1 MTQNTRL
8 LTTAVSCLTLGAAGA
23 LAAYRAVVPPAGLA
37 TCRPGAAQMARI
49 ELLFGTGR
57 NNGAAVGEV
66 EWQSFVEAEVTPR
79 FPDGL
84 TVLTGYGQW
93 LRGGSVRKEG
103 SRVLLI
109 WAPRVGDNDVRIEA
123 IRDSYKARFEQES
136 VLRADGLSCV
146 SF

>member
-1 MTQNTRL
+1 MTEKARL
-8 LTTAVSCLTLGAAGA
+8 LATAAGCLILGAAG
-23 LAAYRAVVPPAGLA
+23 LAAYRAALPPTGLSP
-37 TCRPGAAQMARI
+37 CRPGAAEMART

-57 NNGAAVGEV
+57 KDGAAVGDV
-66 EWQSFVEAEVTPR
+66 EWQAFVESEVTPR

-93 LRGGSVRKEG
+93 KSGGRVRKEG

-109 WAPRVGDNDVRIEA
+109 WAPRAPDNDARIEA
-123 IRDSYKARFEQES
+123 IRDRYKARFEQES
-136 VLRADGLSCV
+136 VMRVDGLSCV

>member
-1 MTQNTRL
+1 MTQNARL
-8 LTTAVSCLTLGAAGA
+8 LTTAVGCLMLGAGA
-23 LAAYRAVVPPAGLA
+23 LVTYRAAVSPAGLA
-37 TCRPGAAQMARI
+37 TCGPGAAQMARI

-57 NNGAAVGEV
+57 KNAAAVDEV
-66 EWQSFVEAEVTPR
+66 EWQSFVAAEVTPR

-93 LRGGSVRKEG
+93 LSGGSVRKEG

-109 WAPRVGDNDVRIEA
+109 WVPRAADNDVRIEA

>member
-1 MTQNTRL
+1 MTQNARL
-8 LTTAVSCLTLGAAGA
+8 LATAAGCLVLGAAG
-23 LAAYRAVVPPAGLA
+23 LAAYRAVLPHAALSS
-37 TCRPGAAQMARI
+37 CRPGAAEMARI

-57 NNGAAVGEV
+57 KDGTAVGDV
-66 EWQSFVEAEVTPR
+66 EWQAFVETEVTPR

-93 LRGGSVRKEG
+93 LSGGSVRKEG

-109 WAPRVGDNDVRIEA
+109 WAPRAPDNDARIEA
-123 IRDSYKARFEQES
+123 IRANYKARFEQES
-136 VLRADGLSCV
+136 VLRVDGLSCV